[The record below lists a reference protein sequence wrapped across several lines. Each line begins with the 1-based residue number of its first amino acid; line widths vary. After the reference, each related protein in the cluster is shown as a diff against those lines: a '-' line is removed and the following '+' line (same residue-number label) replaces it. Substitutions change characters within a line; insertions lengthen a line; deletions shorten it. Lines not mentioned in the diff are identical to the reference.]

1 MRLAGIAGKSKA
13 IFLKKFKQ
21 STAAREEDFGL
32 RFFYQGIA
40 TGKENRY
47 TWNIENLEY

>member
-21 STAAREEDFGL
+21 STAAGKKILGFA
-32 RFFYQGIA
+32 FFIKVLLQGKK
-40 TGKENRY
+40 TGILGILK
-47 TWNIENLEY
+47 I